1 MHRKRRLGFAA
12 VLPTILS
19 AALLFSGCD
28 SSISIDIGA
37 IRVQVTA
44 VGNNIDPDG
53 YVIRVTGNGEDQSEP
68 VDVNGVVL
76 FAVPTGSYTV
86 QLTEI
91 ASNCVVDVNP
101 QVAEVSSGETKQLL
115 FNTLCG

>member
-1 MHRKRRLGFAA
+1 MHRTRRLGFTA
-12 VLPTILS
+12 VLPVIIG
-19 AALLFSGCD
+19 AALLLSGCD
-28 SSISIDIGA
+28 GSISIDIGA

-91 ASNCVVDVNP
+91 ANNCVVDVNP
-101 QVAEVSSGETKQLL
+101 QVANVSSGDTEQLL